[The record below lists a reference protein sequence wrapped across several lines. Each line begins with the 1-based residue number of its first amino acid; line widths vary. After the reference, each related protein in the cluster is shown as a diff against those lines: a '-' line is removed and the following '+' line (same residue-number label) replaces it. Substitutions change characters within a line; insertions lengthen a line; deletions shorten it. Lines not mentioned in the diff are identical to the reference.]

1 MAKEKTAVGNPLV
14 TELFQSGVYKKNQGR
29 MVRQVTFFSLLAAI
43 ALGCWRLSATLAG
56 NSPVYTLWLPLV
68 LLAVGGWLAFRAINI
83 PRFADFLIAVEAEM
97 NKVSWP
103 SRGELF
109 RSSVVVIVVIFGLA
123 AILLAYDI
131 FWKSVLKFLGIVSS
145 GGGG

>member
-1 MAKEKTAVGNPLV
+1 MSKEKSAVANPLF
-14 TELFQSGVYKKNQGR
+14 TELFQSGVYKRNQGKL
-29 MVRQVTFFSLLAAI
+29 VRQVTFFALVIAI
-43 ALGCWRLSATLAG
+43 ALGCWRLSHTFSG
-56 NSPVYTLWLPLV
+56 ESPVYSLWLPLV
-68 LLAVGGWLAFRAINI
+68 LFGVGTWLVFRAVNI

-109 RSSVVVIVVIFGLA
+109 RSSLVVIFVIFGLA

-131 FWKSVLKFLGIVSS
+131 FWKAVLKFLGIVGS